1 MEATIDSHCVAM
13 ETGGFDRTI
22 VFMSYCANLYWDKMR
37 VGVFGHPCPVLVRR
51 FLLNANKEARRR
63 KNPPSF
69 PSMPR
74 CRACPWCHNKCI
86 YTATGEHFFLHCYIV
101 TNGAGAK
108 PGERRLLVRKPAA
121 FPHRNQAISALQRE
135 DGEVNPVDWTRP
147 GERKGI
153 NEPRCQ
159 RISPLQ
165 PFQDSYQEEPTLG
178 CYQYPGGTESV
189 GP

>member
-1 MEATIDSHCVAM
+1 MTWFSSYYLTQLSLCWTDMEATIDSHCVAM

-37 VGVFGHPCPVLVRR
+37 VGVFGHPCPVLARR

-108 PGERRLLVRKPAA
+108 PGEQRLLVRKPAA
-121 FPHRNQAISALQRE
+121 SPTE
-135 DGEVNPVDWTRP
+135 TR
-147 GERKGI
+147 RY
-153 NEPRCQ
+153 PRY
-159 RISPLQ
+159 S
-165 PFQDSYQEEPTLG
+165 EKTAK
-178 CYQYPGGTESV
+178 
-189 GP
+189 